1 MKTFLQFTED
11 IEIMSSVPKNWS
23 LPPAP
28 ISFDE
33 FMDRYQ
39 GKWSEPHRLAKDAG
53 FSGFELW
60 KSEGAID
67 ELKFIIVDR
76 YGNVAG
82 FIEAEGYRDR
92 IQISK
97 TELHRQYQGKGS
109 NIITSAYKELAN
121 YYNIQSSSLQ
131 SAGGASVWKRL
142 INDPE
147 LGGRLYLRDRE
158 GNMERLKYGTKDE
171 EIWAWAN
178 IDREKK
184 PESKTMPKYS
194 RETKANRKRV
204 ERTYGL
210 TIVIKRA

>member
-1 MKTFLQFTED
+1 MKTFLQFNED

-23 LPPAP
+23 LPPSP

-33 FMDRYQ
+33 FMDRYE
-39 GKWSEPHRLAKDAG
+39 GKWSEPHRLSKDAG

-82 FIEAEGYRDR
+82 FIEAEAYRDR
-92 IQISK
+92 IQMSK

-121 YYNIQSSSLQ
+121 YYNLQSSNLQ
-131 SAGGASVWKRL
+131 SAGGASLWKRL
-142 INDPE
+142 IADPE

-194 RETKANRKRV
+194 RETRANRKRV

-210 TIVIKRA
+210 SIVIKKA